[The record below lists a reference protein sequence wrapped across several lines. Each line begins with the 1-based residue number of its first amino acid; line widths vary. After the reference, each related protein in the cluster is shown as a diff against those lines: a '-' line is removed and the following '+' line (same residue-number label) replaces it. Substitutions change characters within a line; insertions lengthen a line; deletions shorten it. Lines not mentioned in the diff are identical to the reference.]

1 METILTNAH
10 VVTAEAAFD
19 GTVVVADNQLTDIE
33 RGASQAAGAEDL
45 EGDYLIPGLIDLH
58 TDALEKQMMPQH

>member
-45 EGDYLIPGLIDLH
+45 EGGP
-58 TDALEKQMMPQH
+58 EV